1 MGKIKYFS
9 ENLDIQNKTI
19 ILRLDLNVPL
29 NKKEIQDTT
38 RILLNLPFLKNLIK
52 KKAKVV
58 IVSHLGRPKG
68 RKDNKL
74 SLTPVYKFLKNQL
87 ETNVYFFMG
96 DINEETK
103 SKFSYLKEGEVIL
116 LENIRFFEGE
126 NKNDDKFAKK
136 LASLGD
142 IYINDAFSCCHREQ
156 ASIHKITKYIKESY
170 GGPLLK
176 KEVNAINTIIQNKK
190 DPITCVIGGSKIST
204 KINVITNLI
213 KNVDNIIIVGAM
225 ANNFLTF
232 KGFKVGK
239 SLIEKDAKKIIDAIY
254 VEAKKYNCNIF
265 IPEDCNVSTDF
276 EGSGKTKKQDS
287 IDENEIIL
295 DIGPKTIKNI
305 ESIIDQSNTVLWNGP
320 AGYFENKNFSIGTLA
335 IAKKISENTTKQSL
349 ISILGGGDTISAI
362 NKSND
367 KFSFT
372 HLSTAGG
379 AFLEFLEGKD
389 LPGLSVLK

>member
-1 MGKIKYFS
+1 MSKIKYFS
-9 ENLDIQNKTI
+9 ENLEVQSKTI

-29 NKKEIQDTT
+29 NEKKIQDKS
-38 RILLNLPFLKNLIK
+38 RILTNLPFLKDLIK
-52 KKAKVV
+52 KKAK
-58 IVSHLGRPKG
+58 IIIISHLGRPKG
-68 RKDNKL
+68 VKNNEL
-74 SLTPVYKFLKNQL
+74 SLTPIYKFLKEQL

-103 SKFSYLKEGEVIL
+103 SKFAYLKEGEIIL
-116 LENIRFFEGE
+116 LENIRFFKEE
-126 NKNDDKFAKK
+126 SENDDNFAKK

-142 IYINDAFSCCHREQ
+142 IYINDAFSCSHREQ

-170 GGPLLK
+170 AGPLLK
-176 KEVNAINTIIQNKK
+176 KEVDAINAIIQNKK
-190 DPITCVIGGSKIST
+190 EPVTCIIGGSKIST

-213 KNVDNIIIVGAM
+213 KNVNNIIIVGAM

-239 SLIEKDAKKIIDAIY
+239 SLVEKNSKKIIDGIY
-254 VEAKKYNCNIF
+254 AEAKKHNCNIF
-265 IPEDCNVSTDF
+265 IPEDCNVSTNF
-276 EGSGKTKKQDS
+276 EGSGKTKKQNS
-287 IDENEIIL
+287 VDEDEIIL
-295 DIGPKTIKNI
+295 DIGPETIKKI

-320 AGYFENKNFSIGTLA
+320 AGYFENKNFSTGTTA
-335 IAKKISENTTKQSL
+335 IAKKISENTDKKSL

-362 NKSND
+362 NESSD

-389 LPGLSVLK
+389 LPGLNVLK

>member
-9 ENLDIQNKTI
+9 EDLNVQNKTI

-29 NKKEIQDTT
+29 NEKKIQDKT

-52 KKAKVV
+52 KKAK
-58 IVSHLGRPKG
+58 IIIISHLGRPKG
-68 RKDNKL
+68 IKNSEL
-74 SLTPVYKFLKNQL
+74 SLTPIYKFLKEQL
-87 ETNVYFFMG
+87 ETKVYFFMG

-103 SKFSYLKEGEVIL
+103 SKFSYLQESEIIL
-116 LENIRFFEGE
+116 LENIRFFKEE
-126 NKNDDKFAKK
+126 SENDDNFSRK

-142 IYINDAFSCCHREQ
+142 IYINDAFSCSHREQ
-156 ASIHKITKYIKESY
+156 ASIHKIAKYIKESY
-170 GGPLLK
+170 AGPLLK
-176 KEVNAINTIIQNKK
+176 KEVNAISSVIQNKK
-190 DPITCVIGGSKIST
+190 EPVTCIIGGSKIST

-213 KNVDNIIIVGAM
+213 KNVNNIIIVGAM

-239 SLIEKDAKKIIDAIY
+239 SLIEKNSEKIINDIY
-254 VEAKKYNCNIF
+254 AEAKKYNCNIF
-265 IPEDCNVSTDF
+265 IPEDCDVSTDF
-276 EGSGKTKKQDS
+276 EGSGKIKEQDS
-287 IDENEIIL
+287 IDKDEIIL
-295 DIGPKTIKNI
+295 DIGPKTIKSI
-305 ESIIDQSNTVLWNGP
+305 ENIIDQSNTVLWNGP
-320 AGYFENKNFSIGTLA
+320 AGYFENKNFSTGTLA
-335 IAKKISENTTKQSL
+335 IARKISENTAKKSL

-367 KFSFT
+367 KFAFT

-389 LPGLSVLK
+389 LPGLNVLK

>member
-1 MGKIKYFS
+1 MSKIKYFS
-9 ENLDIQNKTI
+9 ENLEVQSKTI

-29 NKKEIQDTT
+29 NEKKIQDKS
-38 RILLNLPFLKNLIK
+38 RILTSLPFLKDLIK
-52 KKAKVV
+52 KKAKIV
-58 IVSHLGRPKG
+58 IISHLGRPKG
-68 RKDNKL
+68 VKNNEL
-74 SLTPVYKFLKNQL
+74 SLTPIYKFLKEQL

-103 SKFSYLKEGEVIL
+103 SKFAYLKEGEIIL

-126 NKNDDKFAKK
+126 NKNDDSFAKK

-142 IYINDAFSCCHREQ
+142 IYINDAFSCSHREQ

-170 GGPLLK
+170 AGPLLK
-176 KEVNAINTIIQNKK
+176 KEVAAINAIIQNKK
-190 DPITCVIGGSKIST
+190 EPVTCIIGGSKIST

-213 KNVDNIIIVGAM
+213 KNVNNIIIVGAM

-232 KGFKVGK
+232 KGFKIGK
-239 SLIEKDAKKIIDAIY
+239 SLIEKDSKKIIHNIY
-254 VEAKKYNCNIF
+254 TEAKKYNCNIV
-265 IPEDCNVSTDF
+265 IPEDCNVSTNF

-287 IDENEIIL
+287 IDANEIVL

-335 IAKKISENTTKQSL
+335 IAKKISENTTKKSL

-367 KFSFT
+367 KFAFT

-389 LPGLSVLK
+389 LPGLNVLK

>member
-29 NKKEIQDTT
+29 NEKEIQDTT

-52 KKAKVV
+52 KKAKVI

-68 RKDNKL
+68 IKDNKL
-74 SLTPVYKFLKNQL
+74 SLAPVYKFLKKQL

-156 ASIHKITKYIKESY
+156 ASIHKIAKYIKESY

-176 KEVNAINTIIQNKK
+176 KEVDAINTLIQNKK
-190 DPITCVIGGSKIST
+190 EPITCVIGGSKIST

-254 VEAKKYNCNIF
+254 IEAKKYNCNIF

-305 ESIIDQSNTVLWNGP
+305 EKIIDQSNTVLWNGP
-320 AGYFENKNFSIGTLA
+320 AGYFENKYFAIGTLA
-335 IAKKISENTTKQSL
+335 IAKKISENTAKKSL
-349 ISILGGGDTISAI
+349 ISILGGGDTVSAI
-362 NKSND
+362 NKSKD
-367 KFSFT
+367 KFAFT

-389 LPGLSVLK
+389 LPGLNVLK

>member
-9 ENLDIQNKTI
+9 ENLEVQNKTI

-29 NKKEIQDTT
+29 NEKKIQDKS
-38 RILLNLPFLKNLIK
+38 RILSSLPFLKDLIK
-52 KKAKVV
+52 KKAKIV
-58 IVSHLGRPKG
+58 IISHLGRPKG
-68 RKDNKL
+68 VKNDKL
-74 SLTPVYKFLKNQL
+74 SLTPVYKFLKEQL

-103 SKFSYLKEGEVIL
+103 SKFEHLKEGEIIL
-116 LENIRFFEGE
+116 LENIRFYKEE
-126 NKNDDKFAKK
+126 SENDDNFSKK

-142 IYINDAFSCCHREQ
+142 IYINDAFSCSHREQ

-170 GGPLLK
+170 AGPLLK
-176 KEVNAINTIIQNKK
+176 KEVAAIDAIIQNKK
-190 DPITCVIGGSKIST
+190 EPVTCIIGGSKIST

-213 KNVDNIIIVGAM
+213 KKVNNIIIVGAM

-239 SLIEKDAKKIIDAIY
+239 SLIEKDSKKIIDNIY
-254 VEAKKYNCNIF
+254 AEAKKYNCNII
-265 IPEDCNVSTDF
+265 IPEDCNVSTNF
-276 EGSGKTKKQDS
+276 EGSRQTKKQDS
-287 IDENEIIL
+287 TDKNEIVL
-295 DIGPKTIKNI
+295 DIGPETIKNI

-335 IAKKISENTTKQSL
+335 IAKKISENTTKKSL
-349 ISILGGGDTISAI
+349 VSILGGGDTISAI
-362 NKSND
+362 NKSKD

-389 LPGLSVLK
+389 LPGLRVLK

>member
-1 MGKIKYFS
+1 MSKIKYFS
-9 ENLDIQNKTI
+9 ENLEVQSKTI

-29 NKKEIQDTT
+29 NEKKIQDKS
-38 RILLNLPFLKNLIK
+38 RILTSLPFLKDLIK
-52 KKAKVV
+52 KKAKIV
-58 IVSHLGRPKG
+58 IISHLGRPKG
-68 RKDNKL
+68 VKNNEL
-74 SLTPVYKFLKNQL
+74 SLTPIYKFLKEQL

-103 SKFSYLKEGEVIL
+103 SKFAYLKEGEIIL

-126 NKNDDKFAKK
+126 NKNDDSFAKK

-142 IYINDAFSCCHREQ
+142 IYINDAFSCSHREQ
-156 ASIHKITKYIKESY
+156 ASIHKITKYMKESY
-170 GGPLLK
+170 AGPLLK
-176 KEVNAINTIIQNKK
+176 KEVAAIDTIIQNKK
-190 DPITCVIGGSKIST
+190 EPVTCIIGGSKIST

-213 KNVDNIIIVGAM
+213 KNVNNIIIVGAM

-239 SLIEKDAKKIIDAIY
+239 SLIEKNSKKIIENIY
-254 VEAKKYNCNIF
+254 AEAKKYNCNIV
-265 IPEDCNVSTDF
+265 IPEDCSVSTNF

-287 IDENEIIL
+287 IDENEIVL

-305 ESIIDQSNTVLWNGP
+305 ESIIDRSNTVLWNGP

>member
-1 MGKIKYFS
+1 MSKIKYFS
-9 ENLDIQNKTI
+9 ENLDVQSKRIV
-19 ILRLDLNVPL
+19 LRLDLNVPL
-29 NKKEIQDTT
+29 NEKKIQDKS
-38 RILLNLPFLKNLIK
+38 RILTSLPFLKDLIK
-52 KKAKVV
+52 KKAK
-58 IVSHLGRPKG
+58 IIIISHLGRPKG
-68 RKDNKL
+68 VKNNEL
-74 SLTPVYKFLKNQL
+74 SLAPIYKFLKEQL

-103 SKFSYLKEGEVIL
+103 SKFAYLKEGEIIL
-116 LENIRFFEGE
+116 LENIRFFKEE
-126 NKNDDKFAKK
+126 SENDDNFAKK

-142 IYINDAFSCCHREQ
+142 IYINDAFSCSHREQ
-156 ASIHKITKYIKESY
+156 ASIHKIAKYIKESY
-170 GGPLLK
+170 AGPLLK
-176 KEVNAINTIIQNKK
+176 KEVNAISSVIQDKK
-190 DPITCVIGGSKIST
+190 EPVTCIIGGSKIST

-213 KNVDNIIIVGAM
+213 KNVNNIIIVGAM

-239 SLIEKDAKKIIDAIY
+239 SLIEKNSEKIINNIY
-254 VEAKKYNCNIF
+254 AEAKKYNCNIF

-287 IDENEIIL
+287 IDKNEIIL

-320 AGYFENKNFSIGTLA
+320 AGYFENKNFSIGTSA
-335 IAKKISENTTKQSL
+335 IAKKISENTAKKSL
-349 ISILGGGDTISAI
+349 VSILGGGDTISAI
-362 NKSND
+362 NKSNNG
-367 KFSFT
+367 FSFT

-389 LPGLSVLK
+389 LPGLNVLK